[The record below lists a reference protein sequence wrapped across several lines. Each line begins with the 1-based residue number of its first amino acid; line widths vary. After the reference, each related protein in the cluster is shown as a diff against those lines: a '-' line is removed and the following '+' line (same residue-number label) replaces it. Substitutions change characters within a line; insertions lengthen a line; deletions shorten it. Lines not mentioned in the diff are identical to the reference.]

1 MTQDEIIELAC
12 QTFGGVIKKEERDNF
27 IAFAKLIAEKERVQL
42 RRGDVLRCNETDELC
57 TVWFT
62 STTGKTLVKWRAN
75 DFGEYTSEQI
85 GELFWL
91 EPMPD
96 DIELAAVASDN
107 ETAFYAGYRFAVAH
121 ATSPQNGTAV
131 DIANLI
137 REKGQA

>member
-1 MTQDEIIELAC
+1 MTHQEIKDLA
-12 QTFGGVIKKEERDNF
+12 GHRDVPPWVVKLIGDAIDKERE
-27 IAFAKLIAEKERVQL
+27 ACAKLIAEKGRVRL

-62 STTGKTLVKWRAN
+62 STSGKTLVKWRAN

-85 GELFWL
+85 GQLFWL

-121 ATSPQNGTAV
+121 ATTLHHSE
-131 DIANLI
+131 
-137 REKGQA
+137 EKNA